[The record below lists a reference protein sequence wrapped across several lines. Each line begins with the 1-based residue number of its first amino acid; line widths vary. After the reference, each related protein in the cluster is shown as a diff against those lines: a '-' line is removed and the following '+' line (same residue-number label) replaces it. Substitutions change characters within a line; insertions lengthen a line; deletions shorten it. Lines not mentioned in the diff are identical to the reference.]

1 MLEKTQSWRTRIS
14 PEDKI
19 YYTRLLF
26 SIISAAIA
34 LGFNFWGLLGVFGF
48 LIGIALIVSSYVIP
62 VYILGV
68 NPKEVGGHVRGIMKG
83 LGTGILLFLVIWLL
97 GFNFI
102 YAASL

>member
-1 MLEKTQSWRTRIS
+1 MLEKTQSWRTRLS
-14 PEDKI
+14 PEDMI

-34 LGFNFWGLLGVFGF
+34 LGFNLWGLLGVFGF
-48 LIGIALIVSSYVIP
+48 LIGIVLIVSSYLIP

-83 LGTGILLFLVIWLL
+83 LGTSILLFLVIWLL